1 MTTVEQI
8 VAPDRESM
16 TSIEGSLDEMM
27 VRLETIVANPPLTED
42 TLVEIMA
49 IYNNVAYIFLYLD
62 AIDDVESYERL
73 APRRA
78 RFADNTELDA
88 RVLELL
94 EQLHCEDPEIEGGRL
109 EYISQL
115 RKGMRRR
122 PAQEKAITAKLG
134 EANDVLDRIREEQ
147 NGVLERIVTSSGHH
161 NPAAVYYKL
170 ISETPNASTRQKL
183 VRAWRVLRDRHSDE
197 LVAAID
203 EMIELRRKESA
214 TYGYRSVLARS
225 LDRSRV
231 AEEAIEPFLETYIR
245 RAFESHKELEAEIAV
260 VTGIDEKPMEHF
272 EYALHTAFAS
282 KAPPMFVLDECLD
295 FLFAVTRS
303 VFGLDVVRADDPH
316 PDVIAVD
323 VLNAGTA
330 IGRIKFDL
338 WNRGSR
344 KFAANHTNG
353 IRNRTDWKGLV
364 QRPVAYVA
372 CRFQA
377 EQDGTSRITF
387 QNIHSLF
394 HEYGHAL
401 NHLLIRKRVSF
412 QSGLEYLPPERL
424 ECLSMWFEKWV
435 YHKDFASFVSL
446 PEDDPEALD
455 RCRRVKM
462 VEFRRTYAERA
473 IAAMLDFDVNRHT
486 SGGLREAWQRLDAR
500 LGVSQHAPFGDFP
513 AYFTWPMYVGKPGA
527 NFSYL
532 WGSAFSCQAF
542 APYREL
548 SLAEI
553 AAKAELRVM
562 FEPCFDFDA
571 PSVPPDTATVFA
583 FYNVASLTGGA

>member
-1 MTTVEQI
+1 MTVEQI

-16 TSIEGSLDEMM
+16 TSIEESLDEMM
-27 VRLETIVANPPLTED
+27 VRLETIVANPPLTDD
-42 TLVEIMA
+42 TLVEIMS

-62 AIDDVESYERL
+62 AIDDVESYQRL

-78 RFADNTELDA
+78 RFHDNAELDA
-88 RVLELL
+88 QVLELL
-94 EQLHCEDPEIEGGRL
+94 EQMRCDDPEIEGGRL
-109 EYISQL
+109 EYIDQL

-122 PAQEKAITAKLG
+122 PSEEKAITAKLD
-134 EANDVLDRIREEQ
+134 EANGVLEKIRQEQ
-147 NGVLERIVTSSGHH
+147 NSVLERIVASTKHH

-170 ISETPNASTRQKL
+170 ISETPNAATRQKL
-183 VRAWRVLRDRHSDE
+183 VRAWRVIRDRHEDE
-197 LVAAID
+197 LVAALD
-203 EMIELRRKESA
+203 QMIELRRDESA
-214 TYGYRSVLARS
+214 TYGYQTVLSRS

-231 AEEAIEPFLETYIR
+231 PEKDIEPFLDAYAR
-245 RAFESHKELEAEIAV
+245 RAFQSHKELEAEVAAV
-260 VTGIDEKPMEHF
+260 VGIAEKPMEHF
-272 EYALHTAFAS
+272 EYALHTAFAGA
-282 KAPPMFVLDECLD
+282 APPLFLLDECLS
-295 FLFAVTRS
+295 FLFAVTRG
-303 VFGLDVVRADDPH
+303 VFGLDVVRVEDPH
-316 PDVIAVD
+316 PDVLAVD
-323 VLNAGTA
+323 VYNAGT
-330 IGRIKFDL
+330 ILGKIKFDL
-338 WNRGSR
+338 WNRGAR

-353 IRNRTDWKGLV
+353 IRNRTDWKGFV

-377 EQDGTSRITF
+377 DPDGTSRITF

-394 HEYGHAL
+394 HEFGHAL

-435 YHKDFASFVSL
+435 YHKDFAGFLSL
-446 PEDDPEALD
+446 PEGDPGALE

-462 VEFRRTYAERA
+462 IEFRRTYAERA
-473 IAAMLDFDVNRHT
+473 IAAMLDFEVNRHHT
-486 SGGLREAWQRLDAR
+486 GGLRESWQRLDAK
-500 LGVSQHAPFGDFP
+500 LGVSRHAAFGDFP

-532 WGSAFSCQAF
+532 WGSAFSCEAF
-542 APYREL
+542 APYRSL

-553 AAKAELRVM
+553 ADRPESRVL

-571 PSVPPDTATVFA
+571 PSVPPDTAAVFA
-583 FYNVASLTGGA
+583 FYNVATLTGSA